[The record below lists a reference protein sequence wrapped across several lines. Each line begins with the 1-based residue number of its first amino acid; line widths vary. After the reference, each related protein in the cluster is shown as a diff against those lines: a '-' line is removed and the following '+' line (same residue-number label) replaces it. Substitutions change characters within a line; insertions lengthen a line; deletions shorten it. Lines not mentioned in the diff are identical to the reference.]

1 MDHVNGIVLFLTA
14 GCCNLSSIHIVRNTN
29 GKNASL
35 LLPLLSR
42 HRVVNLFLQ
51 GYNKSWI
58 SAEDH
63 SFEEKLVGDLAKTEK
78 VSLIDFCILK

>member
-1 MDHVNGIVLFLTA
+1 MVLFSLTA
-14 GCCNLSSIHIVRNTN
+14 GRCNLSSIHIVCNTN
-29 GKNASL
+29 EKM
-35 LLPLLSR
+35 PLHSFPFLSR

-63 SFEEKLVGDLAKTEK
+63 SFEEKLVEDLAMSEK
-78 VSLIDFCILK
+78 VSLIDVSILK